1 MKCPSFPLADSSHNY
16 YDDVERRT
24 PHDHPPQVRRAA
36 QSAGPLCG
44 RARAA
49 AGEPRLRSGLH
60 RPHDLHRLDRGE
72 GWHDAKL
79 QPYGPLVL
87 DPATSV
93 FHYAQELFE
102 GLKAYRQPNGSI
114 VAFRP
119 YANAA
124 RFNQSAQRMAMPEL
138 PEETF
143 VESLELLVQT
153 DRDWVPTAEG
163 HSLYLR
169 PFMIATQQAL
179 GVNHP
184 SRNYKYMVIASPAAS
199 YFTGGLKPVSVWL
212 STEYTRAAPGGTGF
226 AKCGGNYAAAFVAQR
241 QAVEEGCDQVV
252 WLDAFEHRWVE
263 EMGGMNLFFV
273 FGDRLVTPA
282 LTGTLL
288 PGITRDSILSLAE
301 RAGIQGGGGQDLHR
315 GVAGGLRVR
324 RAHRGLRLRHRRR
337 RHPRRLRQGRRPEL
351 DRRRRHARSGHDEDP
366 RGARGH
372 PVRQPPRHPP
382 LDPQDLLTVAAPARL
397 SPGGGRCAVGTCAG
411 QG

>member
-1 MKCPSFPLADSSHNY
+1 MTTHLRFDVQHNPQARGAAERERMLASPGFGQ
-16 YDDVERRT
+16 VFT
-24 PHDHPPQVRRAA
+24 DHMV
-36 QSAGPLCG
+36 SIDYT
-44 RARAA
+44 
-49 AGEPRLRSGLH
+49 E
-60 RPHDLHRLDRGE
+60 GE
-72 GWHDAKL
+72 GWHDARL

-87 DPATSV
+87 DPATAV

-102 GLKAYRQPNGSI
+102 GLKAYRQSNGSI

-124 RFNQSAQRMAMPEL
+124 RFNQSAARMAMPAL

-153 DRDWVPTAEG
+153 DREWVPTAEG

-169 PFMIATQQAL
+169 PFMIATQTAL

-184 SRNYKYMVIASPAAS
+184 SQKYKFLVIASPAAS

-273 FGDRLVTPA
+273 FGDRLVTPS

-288 PGITRDSILSLAE
+288 PGITRDSILSLAGE
-301 RAGIQGGGGQDLHR
+301 LGYTVEEGKISIEDWQAGCESGELTEVFACGTAAVVTPVGSVKGTDRSWTVGDGTPGPVTMRIREELVGIQY
-315 GVAGGLRVR
+315 
-324 RAHRGLRLRHRRR
+324 
-337 RHPRRLRQGRRPEL
+337 
-351 DRRRRHARSGHDEDP
+351 
-366 RGARGH
+366 GARPDTH
-372 PVRQPPRHPP
+372 HWVHKI
-382 LDPQDLLTVAAPARL
+382 
-397 SPGGGRCAVGTCAG
+397 C
-411 QG
+411 

>member
-1 MKCPSFPLADSSHNY
+1 MTTQLSFDVQLNQQARTVAEREQVLASPGFGQ
-16 YDDVERRT
+16 T
-24 PHDHPPQVRRAA
+24 FTDHMV
-36 QSAGPLCG
+36 SIDWTEG
-44 RARAA
+44 R
-49 AGEPRLRSGLH
+49 
-60 RPHDLHRLDRGE
+60 
-72 GWHDAKL
+72 GWHDARL
-79 QPYGPLVL
+79 EPYGPLLL

-102 GLKAYRQPNGSI
+102 GLKAYRQSNGSI

-124 RFNQSAQRMAMPEL
+124 RFNRSALRMAMPEL

-169 PFMIATQQAL
+169 PFMIATQTGL

-184 SRNYKYMVIASPAAS
+184 SRNYRYMVIASPAAS
-199 YFTGGLKPVSVWL
+199 YFSGGVRPVSVWL

-288 PGITRDSILSLAE
+288 PGITRESILSMAGELGIKAE
-301 RAGIQGGGGQDLHR
+301 EGKISIEEWQSACEAGELTEVFACGTAAVVTPVGTVKGSDRGWTIGDGTPGPVTLKIREELMGIQFGT
-315 GVAGGLRVR
+315 
-324 RAHRGLRLRHRRR
+324 
-337 RHPRRLRQGRRPEL
+337 RP
-351 DRRRRHARSGHDEDP
+351 DTHNWVHKI
-366 RGARGH
+366 
-372 PVRQPPRHPP
+372 
-382 LDPQDLLTVAAPARL
+382 
-397 SPGGGRCAVGTCAG
+397 C
-411 QG
+411 